1 MGARTQVR
9 WAVTVSGRA
18 SRAAC
23 YLGLAPR
30 GRRTAHWASVP
41 CRCFLNR
48 WARPFPTTVAQ
59 DSLPADPWDLAFSL
73 HVVHRPSWCWALCPQ
88 ICSWAHVLGS
98 HPQPSHMSSSRK
110 SAHNKATRRKP
121 KRRKPLDRKAAQRW
135 RRTSLETPTRL
146 RVRQPDD
153 LLALI
158 PYLIGFHPEE
168 SLVAVFVRSGRV
180 ILAARLD
187 LSSDADA
194 DELAEFIDALAK
206 REGAEALALVG
217 YGAASLPT
225 NRLLT
230 QLMDRLVEQELTDV
244 LYVGHGRWWSLT
256 CADDCCPLAGTPLDL
271 TSHPLS
277 ATAVLAGLGT
287 RTNRREL
294 EESVNGPARDELPR
308 VDAMVETMLAERAEL
323 ADHGDAALLL
333 ASMIDKVLA
342 DPNILDEERCLL
354 LGLLVRD
361 VHLRDLAW
369 ALLTPTTADDHV
381 RLWGAVVAH
390 VPPTLAAAP
399 LCLLGMAAWVVGAG
413 ALLNCCCERLTRV
426 DPDYSMGRVL
436 AEISEQ
442 AIPPRRWEEIGRDI
456 QDELRAEFASLSG

>member
-1 MGARTQVR
+1 
-9 WAVTVSGRA
+9 
-18 SRAAC
+18 
-23 YLGLAPR
+23 
-30 GRRTAHWASVP
+30 
-41 CRCFLNR
+41 
-48 WARPFPTTVAQ
+48 
-59 DSLPADPWDLAFSL
+59 
-73 HVVHRPSWCWALCPQ
+73 
-88 ICSWAHVLGS
+88 
-98 HPQPSHMSSSRK
+98 MSSSRK
-110 SAHNKATRRKP
+110 SAHSKPARRKP
-121 KRRKPLDRKAAQRW
+121 KRRKPLDRKPPQGGRHGL
-135 RRTSLETPTRL
+135 LETPTRL
-146 RVRQPDD
+146 KVRRPDD

-180 ILAARLD
+180 ILAGRLD
-187 LSSDADA
+187 LSPDADA
-194 DELAEFIDALAK
+194 DGLAEFIEALAN
-206 REGAEALALVG
+206 RERAEALALVA
-217 YGAASLPT
+217 YSAASLPT

-230 QLMDRLVEQELTDV
+230 QLMDRLVGQELIHV

-256 CADDCCPLAGTPLDL
+256 CANDCCPLAGTPLDL

-277 ATAVLAGLGT
+277 ATAVLAGLAT

-294 EESVNGPARDELPR
+294 EESVDGPARDELPR
-308 VDAMVETMLAERAEL
+308 LDAMVETLLADRAEL
-323 ADHGDAALLL
+323 DDPGDAARLL

-342 DPNILDEERCLL
+342 EPNILDEESSLL

-369 ALLTPTTADDHV
+369 ALLTPTNADDHV
-381 RLWGAVVAH
+381 RLWSAVVAH

-399 LCLLGMAAWVVGAG
+399 LCLLGMAAWLAGAG

>member
-1 MGARTQVR
+1 
-9 WAVTVSGRA
+9 
-18 SRAAC
+18 
-23 YLGLAPR
+23 
-30 GRRTAHWASVP
+30 
-41 CRCFLNR
+41 
-48 WARPFPTTVAQ
+48 
-59 DSLPADPWDLAFSL
+59 
-73 HVVHRPSWCWALCPQ
+73 
-88 ICSWAHVLGS
+88 
-98 HPQPSHMSSSRK
+98 MSSSRK
-110 SAHNKATRRKP
+110 SAHNKPARGKQ
-121 KRRKPLDRKAAQRW
+121 KRRKPVDRKPAQR
-135 RRTSLETPTRL
+135 RRGGALETPTRL
-146 RVRQPDD
+146 KVRRPDD

-180 ILAARLD
+180 ILAGRLD
-187 LSSDADA
+187 LSPDADA
-194 DELAEFIDALAK
+194 EKLAEFIDALAK
-206 REGAEALALVG
+206 RERAEALALVA
-217 YGAASLPT
+217 YGADSLSM

-230 QLMDRLVEQELTDV
+230 QLMDRLVGQELIHV

-294 EESVNGPARDELPR
+294 EESVNGPAQDELPR
-308 VDAMVETMLAERAEL
+308 LDGMVETMLAEGAEL
-323 ADHGDAALLL
+323 AYPGDAARLL

-342 DPNILDEERCLL
+342 DPNILDEDSSLL

-369 ALLTPTTADDHV
+369 ALLTPTNADDHA
-381 RLWGAVVAH
+381 RLWSAVVAQ

-426 DPDYSMGRVL
+426 DPDYSMGGVL

-442 AIPPRRWEEIGRDI
+442 AIPPRRWEEIARDI
-456 QDELRAEFASLSG
+456 QYELRAEFASLSG

>member
-1 MGARTQVR
+1 M
-9 WAVTVSGRA
+9 VSGKA
-18 SRAAC
+18 SWAAC
-23 YLGLAPR
+23 HLGLAPR
-30 GRRTAHWASVP
+30 GRRTARWASVP

-59 DSLPADPWDLAFSL
+59 DSLPADPWDLAFSQ
-73 HVVHRPSWCWALCPQ
+73 HVVHRPPWCWALCPQ
-88 ICSWAHVLGS
+88 ICSRAHVLGS
-98 HPQPSHMSSSRK
+98 RPQPSHMSSSRK
-110 SAHNKATRRKP
+110 SAHNKPARRKP
-121 KRRKPLDRKAAQRW
+121 KRGKPLDRKAAQR
-135 RRTSLETPTRL
+135 RRRASLETPTRL
-146 RVRQPDD
+146 RVRRPDD

-168 SLVAVFVRSGRV
+168 SLVVVLVRSSRV

-194 DELAEFIDALAK
+194 EELADFIDALAK

-294 EESVNGPARDELPR
+294 EESVSGPAKDELPR
-308 VDAMVETMLAERAEL
+308 LDAMVKTMLAERAEL
-323 ADHGDAALLL
+323 ADPGDAARLL

-342 DPNILDEERCLL
+342 DPNIPDEENCLL

-390 VPPTLAAAP
+390 VPSTLAAAP

-442 AIPPRRWEEIGRDI
+442 AISPRRWEEIGRDI

>member
-1 MGARTQVR
+1 M
-9 WAVTVSGRA
+9 AVQNQGREAVMVSGRA
-18 SRAAC
+18 SWAAG

-30 GRRTAHWASVP
+30 GRRTARWASVP

-48 WARPFPTTVAQ
+48 WAHPFPTTVAQ
-59 DSLPADPWDLAFSL
+59 DSLPADPWDPAFSPL
-73 HVVHRPSWCWALCPQ
+73 VVHRCSPCWASCPQ
-88 ICSWAHVLGS
+88 IYSRAHVCGS
-98 HPQPSHMSSSRK
+98 RPQPSDMSSSQK
-110 SAHNKATRRKP
+110 SAHNKPARKKP
-121 KRRKPLDRKAAQRW
+121 KRRKPLDRKAAQRRH
-135 RRTSLETPTRL
+135 RRPLETPTRL
-146 RVRQPDD
+146 RVRRPDD

-180 ILAARLD
+180 ILTGRLD
-187 LSSDADA
+187 LSSDANA
-194 DELAEFIDALAK
+194 EELAEFIDALAK
-206 REGAEALALVG
+206 REEAEALALVA
-217 YGAASLPT
+217 YSAASLPT

-271 TSHPLS
+271 TCHPLA

-287 RTNRREL
+287 RTSRREL
-294 EESVNGPARDELPR
+294 EESVNGPVRDELPR
-308 VDAMVETMLAERAEL
+308 LDAVVESLLAERAEL
-323 ADHGDAALLL
+323 DDSGNAARLL

-342 DPNILDEERCLL
+342 DQNILDEETCLL

-369 ALLTPTTADDHV
+369 ALLTPTNADDHV
-381 RLWGAVVAH
+381 RLWSAVVAH

-442 AIPPRRWEEIGRDI
+442 AIPPRRWQEIGRDI
-456 QDELRAEFASLSG
+456 QDELRAEFVSLSG

>member
-1 MGARTQVR
+1 
-9 WAVTVSGRA
+9 VSGKA
-18 SRAAC
+18 SWAAC
-23 YLGLAPR
+23 HLGLAPR
-30 GRRTAHWASVP
+30 GRRTARWASVP

-59 DSLPADPWDLAFSL
+59 DSLPADPWDLAFSQQ
-73 HVVHRPSWCWALCPQ
+73 VVHRPPWCWALCPQ
-88 ICSWAHVLGS
+88 ICSRAHVLGS
-98 HPQPSHMSSSRK
+98 RPQPSHMSSSRK
-110 SAHNKATRRKP
+110 SAHNKPARRKP
-121 KRRKPLDRKAAQRW
+121 KRGKPLDRKAAQR
-135 RRTSLETPTRL
+135 RRRASLETPTRL
-146 RVRQPDD
+146 RVRRPDD
-153 LLALI
+153 LLAII

-168 SLVAVFVRSGRV
+168 SLVVVLVRSSRV

-194 DELAEFIDALAK
+194 DELADFIDALAK

-271 TSHPLS
+271 SSHPLC

-294 EESVNGPARDELPR
+294 EESVSGPAKDELPR
-308 VDAMVETMLAERAEL
+308 LDAMVETMLAERAEL
-323 ADHGDAALLL
+323 ADPGDAARLL

-342 DPNILDEERCLL
+342 DPNILDEETCLL